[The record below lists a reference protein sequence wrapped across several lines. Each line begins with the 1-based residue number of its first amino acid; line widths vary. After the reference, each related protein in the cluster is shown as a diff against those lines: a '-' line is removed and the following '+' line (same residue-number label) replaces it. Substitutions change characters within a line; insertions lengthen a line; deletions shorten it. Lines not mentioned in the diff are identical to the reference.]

1 MMCDPF
7 DDYDDDL
14 SDVFEKVG
22 AVLMGL
28 AALAVVAALWW
39 VARG

>member
-1 MMCDPF
+1 MRDPF

-14 SDVFEKVG
+14 GDVFEKVG

-28 AALAVVAALWW
+28 AALVVVLALVW
-39 VARG
+39 VAT

>member
-1 MMCDPF
+1 MRDPF

-14 SDVFEKVG
+14 DGVYEKVG

-28 AALAVVAALWW
+28 AALVVPAALWW